1 MDKSKRWFSASQYI
15 LFSVVLFMWGSA
27 FNEHITSFI
36 GGILYMIHGI
46 CFHKGMKMT
55 EKDVFNN
62 AFGNIGIWMAGAGG
76 VVSVISIATF
86 MITK

>member
-1 MDKSKRWFSASQYI
+1 MSKSKRYFVASKYI
-15 LFSVVLFMWGSA
+15 LFFSMLFMWGST

-36 GGILYMIHGI
+36 AGILYMIHGI
-46 CFHKGMKMT
+46 CFHKGMKMS
-55 EKDVFNN
+55 EKDAFNN

-76 VVSVISIATF
+76 VVAVISIATF